1 MNHNNII
8 LHRLV
13 NQQLAAPS
21 CKTPQA
27 LVAHQGAVQ
36 AQDYAGAKWAIG
48 LRLPQ
53 LTDADVEQA
62 FQQGDLIR
70 THILRPTWHFVSP
83 ADLRWMLQISAPR
96 VQTVNGSMYRK
107 VGLDSAYFK
116 RSNDALAKALEGG
129 RQRTRQD
136 LATELLE
143 GGLNAAEFKLSYLMM
158 QAELDGVI
166 CSGARQGKQFTYAL
180 LDERVPA
187 APPWSQEE
195 ALAELIR
202 RYFQSRGPATLVDF
216 VTWSGMTLTQA
227 KAGMASVQSEFNQV
241 KTEGKD
247 YWFPSTPPA
256 ATDLSEANFLL
267 PNYDE
272 YFIGF
277 KDRSA
282 ILDPEYTVDEGRGM
296 LSHVIIL
303 RGKVAGSWQRSITK
317 AKVNFHLKP
326 FRKLNEADQ
335 LALERQM
342 QHYARFYDSILQ

>member
-96 VQTVNGSMYRK
+96 VQTVNGSMYR
-107 VGLDSAYFK
+107 
-116 RSNDALAKALEGG
+116 N
-129 RQRTRQD
+129 
-136 LATELLE
+136 
-143 GGLNAAEFKLSYLMM
+143 
-158 QAELDGVI
+158 
-166 CSGARQGKQFTYAL
+166 
-180 LDERVPA
+180 
-187 APPWSQEE
+187 
-195 ALAELIR
+195 
-202 RYFQSRGPATLVDF
+202 
-216 VTWSGMTLTQA
+216 
-227 KAGMASVQSEFNQV
+227 
-241 KTEGKD
+241 
-247 YWFPSTPPA
+247 
-256 ATDLSEANFLL
+256 
-267 PNYDE
+267 
-272 YFIGF
+272 
-277 KDRSA
+277 A

-342 QHYARFYDSILQ
+342 QHYARFYDSILQIA